1 MKKER
6 PVNLDLSTIKFP
18 ASARA
23 SILHRVTGVAM
34 FIALVFVL
42 WAWATSLSSPEG
54 FEFVAGLMTSFVA
67 KFIAWGTL
75 TVLTYHIL
83 GGIRHLLMDMGHG
96 EELESGNKSATLVIA
111 LWIIVSALA
120 GVWLWF

>member
-54 FEFVAGLMTSFVA
+54 FDLVAGLMTSFVA

-111 LWIIVSALA
+111 LWVIVSALA

>member
-1 MKKER
+1 VKKER

-23 SILHRVTGVAM
+23 SILHRVTGVAR
-34 FIALVFVL
+34 FIALVFGL
-42 WAWATSLSSPEG
+42 WAWATSLSSPQG

-75 TVLTYHIL
+75 TVLSYHIL

-111 LWIIVSALA
+111 LWVIASALA

>member
-1 MKKER
+1 VKKER

-54 FEFVAGLMTSFVA
+54 FDLVAGLMTSFVA

-111 LWIIVSALA
+111 LWVIVSALA

>member
-1 MKKER
+1 
-6 PVNLDLSTIKFP
+6 
-18 ASARA
+18 
-23 SILHRVTGVAM
+23 
-34 FIALVFVL
+34 
-42 WAWATSLSSPEG
+42 
-54 FEFVAGLMTSFVA
+54 MTSFVA

-111 LWIIVSALA
+111 LWVIVSALA

>member
-42 WAWATSLSSPEG
+42 WAWATSLSSPQG
-54 FEFVAGLMTSFVA
+54 FEYVAELMTSFVA

-75 TVLTYHIL
+75 TVLSYHML

-111 LWIIVSALA
+111 LWVIVSALA

>member
-42 WAWATSLSSPEG
+42 WAWATSLSSPQG

-75 TVLTYHIL
+75 TVLSYHIL

-111 LWIIVSALA
+111 LWVIVSALA